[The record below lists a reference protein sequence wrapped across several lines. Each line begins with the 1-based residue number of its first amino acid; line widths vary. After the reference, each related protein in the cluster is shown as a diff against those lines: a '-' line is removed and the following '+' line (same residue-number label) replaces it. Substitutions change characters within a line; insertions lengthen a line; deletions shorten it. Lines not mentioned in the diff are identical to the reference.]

1 MPFNWSKLIKP
12 IIACECL
19 SYKKKPKYSLR
30 GYIKPKKLLKK
41 GIKEKGV

>member
-19 SYKKKPKYSLR
+19 SYKKNLNIR
-30 GYIKPKKLLKK
+30 LEDI
-41 GIKEKGV
+41 